1 MWDGADKKGMLKDEN
16 STEMFSYQETA
27 LRVHLNTILAVK
39 NAVDSSLLVWRK
51 EERVVR
57 MEGRCRWN
65 SDGEKKEERG
75 GSKKRKKHSKLKVSS
90 LKSKAQPMTNHS
102 TSYTPTQHDP
112 TVLTFMVA
120 FTLRP
125 HLIVPQFYWWVDC
138 WLIFVSRARGWVDG
152 EESEK
157 REKRISH
164 HLAWINHPK

>member
-1 MWDGADKKGMLKDEN
+1 MWDDTDKKGMLKDEN
-16 STEMFSYQETA
+16 STEMFSYQKTA

-65 SDGEKKEERG
+65 SDG
-75 GSKKRKKHSKLKVSS
+75 KKREKRREEALKRERNTASSKLACSNQRRSPWQTIVH
-90 LKSKAQPMTNHS
+90 PI
-102 TSYTPTQHDP
+102 TPTQHDP

-125 HLIVPQFYWWVDC
+125 LSHCAAVLLMSWLLIDFCVESERREQQRLGWW
-138 WLIFVSRARGWVDG
+138 RGVG
-152 EESEK
+152 EEGE
-157 REKRISH
+157 EVQ
-164 HLAWINHPK
+164 